1 LLEGVGNV
9 ACPCD
14 PHASSVRRHGIQDEW
29 QRKEV
34 DSAYKLP
41 PQFSPLPSK
50 APIVF
55 CCQFLRLSLS
65 KCFFLFVD
73 FKFNVVTCCN

>member
-1 LLEGVGNV
+1 MGNA

-14 PHASSVRRHGIQDEW
+14 PHASSVRRRGIQDEW
-29 QRKEV
+29 QQKEV

-50 APIVF
+50 TYSILLSIFDIVSE
-55 CCQFLRLSLS
+55 QV
-65 KCFFLFVD
+65 FFIYFFVEL
-73 FKFNVVTCCN
+73 KFNVVTCCK